1 MNLPEDQF
9 SVKFYIAR
17 ILLIIPYIK
26 KNYKFLLLGAL
37 LGGGVGLT
45 VDIIKSLEDTY
56 DASIIFTIEAPGG
69 GGEASGLGSLLGM
82 TSANESSNLFATGN
96 FEELVKMPF
105 VYKKALVRPVKLG
118 NVNDLFINYLIKKS
132 NEKSINELNPSEFP
146 RNLNP
151 DSLTPM
157 QNAQLNIALGY
168 LMSKT
173 NFTKESEK
181 SSFRTLKVSTED
193 DTLSYIWA
201 NTILE
206 TFTEIYIKN
215 KTKKTTE
222 LVNILSKRVDS
233 LRNAY
238 YYTQGKLAAFTDQN
252 QQIIFQSA
260 KITADRLQMNSS
272 QLQGLY
278 SEAMRNYDSYK
289 FSLAKETPL
298 LNIITH
304 TELPIY
310 KTKYNKGFYIIIGVL
325 VGSMLSVIIIY
336 FIKVYKEIFN
346 D

>member
-1 MNLPEDQF
+1 
-9 SVKFYIAR
+9 
-17 ILLIIPYIK
+17 
-26 KNYKFLLLGAL
+26 
-37 LGGGVGLT
+37 
-45 VDIIKSLEDTY
+45 
-56 DASIIFTIEAPGG
+56 
-69 GGEASGLGSLLGM
+69 
-82 TSANESSNLFATGN
+82 
-96 FEELVKMPF
+96 
-105 VYKKALVRPVKLG
+105 
-118 NVNDLFINYLIKKS
+118 
-132 NEKSINELNPSEFP
+132 
-146 RNLNP
+146 
-151 DSLTPM
+151 
-157 QNAQLNIALGY
+157 
-168 LMSKT
+168 MSKT